1 MIVHYINEHRTV
13 YGVETICR
21 VLTEHGCPIAS
32 STYYDNAGRTASSR
46 TVRDEQ
52 LTEQIKRVHGENYG
66 VYGARKI
73 WLTLNRERP
82 QDAPPIARGCP

>member
-1 MIVHYINEHRTV
+1 VIVKYINDHKTV

-32 STYYDNAGRTASSR
+32 STYYDNAGRRASSR

-52 LTEQIKRVHGENYG
+52 LAEQIKRVHAENYG

-73 WLTLNRERP
+73 WLTLNREGTP
-82 QDAPPIARGCP
+82 SPAARSSG